1 MNLKTRHIVLSYDN
15 KVQVPSSGLYASQ
28 RKAGSPSLFELA
40 DAEKFALALAASNP
54 GKRFYIS
61 RVMSVAVKPAKAT
74 LIATDPSGT
83 TSDEEDGNGE

>member
-1 MNLKTRHIVLSYDN
+1 MNLKTRHIVLSFDN
-15 KVQVPSSGLYASQ
+15 KALVPSSGLYASQ

-40 DAEKFALALAASNP
+40 DAEKFAISLATVNS
-54 GKRFYIS
+54 GKRFYVS
-61 RVMSVAVKPAKAT
+61 RVMSVACKPAKAT